1 LDIVPVYIHG
11 NSEVLPKGDFIIYD
25 GAITVKIGE
34 RIKNEDESFGKNYSE
49 RTKKINAYFRKE
61 FAALR
66 NELENENYFKKKLF
80 LSFLYKDNEVVSAV
94 KKDFENN
101 KSVYFELGKH
111 IPKNA
116 NILHLADDFGQKDI
130 LVTLQQAGRKIFSY
144 IQDVEKRQI
153 AEQNYLIKRRKISY
167 IKNFD
172 EVTKSIDVLL
182 ISDENF
188 NIGSLEMLPE
198 TIIFCNV
205 KNNILDNA
213 DYALKFSYGSLKIFT
228 SQ

>member
-1 LDIVPVYIHG
+1 M
-11 NSEVLPKGDFIIYD
+11 LPKGDFIIYD
-25 GAITVKIGE
+25 GAVTVKIGK

-49 RTKKINAYFRKE
+49 RTKKINAYFRNE

-66 NELENENYFKKKLF
+66 NELEDENYFKKKLF
-80 LSFLYKDNEVVSAV
+80 LSFLYKDNEVVKEV

-111 IPKNA
+111 IQKDA
-116 NILHLADDFGQKDI
+116 NILHITDDFGQKDI
-130 LVTLQQAGRKIFSY
+130 LLTLQQAGRKIFSY
-144 IQDVEKRQI
+144 IKDSEKRRI
-153 AEQNYLIKRRKISY
+153 AEQNYMVKRRKISY
-167 IKNFD
+167 IKNVD
-172 EVTKSIDVLL
+172 EIIKNIDVLL

-188 NIGSLEMLPE
+188 NIGSLKKLPE

-205 KNNILDNA
+205 KNNTLDNA
-213 DYALKFSYGSLKIFT
+213 DYSLKFSYGSLKIFT

>member
-1 LDIVPVYIHG
+1 M
-11 NSEVLPKGDFIIYD
+11 
-25 GAITVKIGE
+25 
-34 RIKNEDESFGKNYSE
+34 
-49 RTKKINAYFRKE
+49 
-61 FAALR
+61 
-66 NELENENYFKKKLF
+66 
-80 LSFLYKDNEVVSAV
+80 SAV

-111 IPKNA
+111 IPKDA